1 MHRPQ
6 PPALG
11 VIKGKEIE
19 TVEVTAYRSPKWADN
34 LHPDLT
40 AIYSPNWERVLG
52 GVPTPRVKLPVAMV
66 GAPAYILRP
75 QMDIIISLQGKNAA
89 LVFSL
94 TFTMLFVLPSES

>member
-1 MHRPQ
+1 M
-6 PPALG
+6 

-40 AIYSPNWERVLG
+40 ALGTPSLIAIYSPNWERVLG
-52 GVPTPRVKLPVAMV
+52 GVPTPWVKLPVALV

>member
-1 MHRPQ
+1 M
-6 PPALG
+6 
-11 VIKGKEIE
+11 
-19 TVEVTAYRSPKWADN
+19 
-34 LHPDLT
+34 
-40 AIYSPNWERVLG
+40 
-52 GVPTPRVKLPVAMV
+52 PTPRVKLPVAMV